1 MEATM
6 KFNPEQHL
14 NSVILPYWNSLKDS
28 TGGFYGFVDHN
39 LTVNKK
45 ADKGVILNSRILW
58 FYSNVYLS
66 TGDESSLAYADHAYD
81 FLINS
86 CLDKEN
92 GGLFWMINSDG
103 TVKDTVKNAY
113 NQAFGI
119 YALSS
124 YYRASGNKD
133 ALNVAY
139 SLFECIESYCA
150 DEYGYLE
157 AFDKTWKN
165 AVESAICDQGVVA
178 DKTMNT
184 LLHVLEAYTELLY
197 SDAHP
202 SVARKLLRI
211 LNICKDKM
219 YNPELKR
226 LEVFFD
232 RKMETLSDIHS
243 YGHDIEAAWLLDR
256 ACEVLEAN
264 SHILSY
270 DENKELYSSA
280 KIIREMDSIIS
291 QQILNIAFKDGA
303 LNNEARGEKTGNP
316 HIDTDRIWWVQAETV
331 VGFYNEY
338 EKSGSK
344 IFLEASEA
352 VYDYIEKYVVDK
364 RKGGEWFW
372 YVDNKGIPKTDHG
385 ITEPWKCP
393 YHNGRMCIELI
404 NRMKK
409 NSKE

>member
-124 YYRASGNKD
+124 YYRASG
-133 ALNVAY
+133 
-139 SLFECIESYCA
+139 I
-150 DEYGYLE
+150 
-157 AFDKTWKN
+157 
-165 AVESAICDQGVVA
+165 
-178 DKTMNT
+178 
-184 LLHVLEAYTELLY
+184 
-197 SDAHP
+197 
-202 SVARKLLRI
+202 I
-211 LNICKDKM
+211 LC
-219 YNPELKR
+219 R
-226 LEVFFD
+226 
-232 RKMETLSDIHS
+232 
-243 YGHDIEAAWLLDR
+243 
-256 ACEVLEAN
+256 
-264 SHILSY
+264 
-270 DENKELYSSA
+270 
-280 KIIREMDSIIS
+280 
-291 QQILNIAFKDGA
+291 
-303 LNNEARGEKTGNP
+303 
-316 HIDTDRIWWVQAETV
+316 
-331 VGFYNEY
+331 
-338 EKSGSK
+338 
-344 IFLEASEA
+344 
-352 VYDYIEKYVVDK
+352 
-364 RKGGEWFW
+364 
-372 YVDNKGIPKTDHG
+372 
-385 ITEPWKCP
+385 
-393 YHNGRMCIELI
+393 
-404 NRMKK
+404 
-409 NSKE
+409 